1 VPQVRGGK
9 GEKESIDFTGSN
21 VGPLSGVLVGTLA
34 TANQTVTY
42 INLKNNQLGAVGA
55 AAVVAGLG
63 TAPLKTLDL
72 TRNGLG
78 VEDATGAKIE
88 ALSLSICQQLR
99 ALADLRLDEN
109 DIDCPAKALEPMCK
123 LRNLRTLSLE
133 KNRLV
138 EIPSLIATMHSLR
151 RISLHSNQIVELP
164 PAICLLVGLESLD
177 LHKNNLRG
185 LPNAIGNLK
194 ALQKFDISENKI
206 VELPISICELS
217 DELQLSVGRN
227 PLEKPSVEQARQGV
241 AVIRRFFG
249 FSKKKETDE
258 SAEPPLPPLQKGQD
272 TNLTKLV
279 DRPKG
284 RADNAPSRHDWAPPG
299 AIILLFNC
307 HKAAYGALEGSQDL
321 STIPSHET
329 IELLATF
336 NLQVRSPLMMAT
348 LMAT

>member
-1 VPQVRGGK
+1 MQV
-9 GEKESIDFTGSN
+9 
-21 VGPLSGVLVGTLA
+21 
-34 TANQTVTY
+34 
-42 INLKNNQLGAVGA
+42 
-55 AAVVAGLG
+55 
-63 TAPLKTLDL
+63 L
-72 TRNGLG
+72 T
-78 VEDATGAKIE
+78 T
-88 ALSLSICQQLR
+88 
-99 ALADLRLDEN
+99 
-109 DIDCPAKALEPMCK
+109 ALEKP
-123 LRNLRTLSLE
+123 S
-133 KNRLV
+133 V
-138 EIPSLIATMHSLR
+138 EQA
-151 RISLHSNQIVELP
+151 
-164 PAICLLVGLESLD
+164 
-177 LHKNNLRG
+177 RG
-185 LPNAIGNLK
+185 LPLMTCLACK
-194 ALQKFDISENKI
+194 CSPQRVRF
-206 VELPISICELS
+206 
-217 DELQLSVGRN
+217 
-227 PLEKPSVEQARQGV
+227 SVEQARQGV

-348 LMAT
+348 LIAI